1 MISQLLKVDR
11 RELLLEAA
19 TKLFVERGLHATPT
33 SAISKEAGV
42 SAGILFHYF
51 KTKDDLINEL
61 YVSLKK
67 EYIASILNDLDKIKS
82 YDGQLRL
89 VWSNS
94 WNWGLD
100 NPLKFKF
107 LLQVDNT
114 NCSENVKQHPEII
127 AKYAMFNAFI
137 QEYIDKELI
146 KDIDIQFLMSSMFSL
161 ITSMVKYLTEFPEL
175 RQDQLFIEQA
185 WEMYINYMRL

>member
-1 MISQLLKVDR
+1 MDK

-61 YVSLKK
+61 YISIKK
-67 EYIASILNDLDKIKS
+67 DFTSSVLTDLDKFNSELGK
-82 YDGQLRL
+82 LRL
-89 VWSNS
+89 IWSNS
-94 WNWGLD
+94 WNWALD

-107 LLQVDNT
+107 LLQIDNT
-114 NCSENVKQHPEII
+114 SCAINLKECTELIDNI
-127 AKYAMFNAFI
+127 AIFIKLI
-137 QEYIDKELI
+137 QEHIDNKII
-146 KDIDIQFLMSSMFSL
+146 KDIDIQFLLNSMFGL
-161 ITSMVKYLTEFPEL
+161 ITSMVKHLTEFPEL
-175 RQDQLFIEQA
+175 RHDQVFIEQA
-185 WEMYINYMRL
+185 WEMYYNYLKP

>member
-1 MISQLLKVDR
+1 MDKR
-11 RELLLEAA
+11 KLLLEAA

-67 EYIASILNDLDKIKS
+67 DFTANILADLDKINSKL
-82 YDGQLRL
+82 GKIRL
-89 VWSNS
+89 IWSNS
-94 WNWGLD
+94 WNWGLN

-107 LLQVDNT
+107 LLQIDHT
-114 NCSENVKQHPEII
+114 SCSVNLKEHPELVEN
-127 AKYAMFNAFI
+127 FDLFI
-137 QEYIDKELI
+137 NMIQDQIDTKII
-146 KDIDIQFLMSSMFSL
+146 KDIDIQFLMNSMFGL
-161 ITSMVKYLTEFPEL
+161 ITSMVKHLTEFPEL
-175 RQDQLFIEQA
+175 RQDQVFIEQA
-185 WEMYINYMRL
+185 WEMFYNYLKP

>member
-1 MISQLLKVDR
+1 MDK

-33 SAISKEAGV
+33 SVISKEAGV

-67 EYIASILNDLDKIKS
+67 EFTASILTDLDKINSELGKI
-82 YDGQLRL
+82 RL
-89 VWSNS
+89 IWSNS

-107 LLQVDNT
+107 LLQIDNT
-114 NCSENVKQHPEII
+114 SCSVNLKQYPELVENIE
-127 AKYAMFNAFI
+127 MFMNLI
-137 QEYIDKELI
+137 QEHIDNKII
-146 KDIDIQFLMSSMFSL
+146 KDIDIQFLMNSIFGL
-161 ITSMVKYLTEFPEL
+161 ITSMVKHLTVFPEL
-175 RQDQLFIEQA
+175 RQDQVFIEQA
-185 WEMYINYMRL
+185 WEMYYNYLKP

>member
-1 MISQLLKVDR
+1 MDK

-67 EYIASILNDLDKIKS
+67 EFTASVLKDLDKINSKL
-82 YDGQLRL
+82 GKLRL
-89 VWSNS
+89 IWSNS

-107 LLQVDNT
+107 LQQIDNT
-114 NCSENVKQHPEII
+114 SCSVTLKQHPELVENFE
-127 AKYAMFNAFI
+127 MFLNLI
-137 QEYIDKELI
+137 QEYIDYKII
-146 KDIDIQFLMSSMFSL
+146 KDIDIQFLINSMFSL
-161 ITSMVKYLTEFPEL
+161 ITTMIKHVTQFPEK
-175 RQDQLFIEQA
+175 RTDQAFIEQS
-185 WEMYINYMRL
+185 WEMFYSYLKP

>member
-1 MISQLLKVDR
+1 MDKR
-11 RELLLEAA
+11 ALLLAAA

-51 KTKDDLINEL
+51 KTKDELIDQL

-67 EYIASILNDLDKIKS
+67 EFSKALLFDIDKVKSDLGK
-82 YDGQLRL
+82 LRL
-89 VWSNS
+89 IWSNS

-100 NPLKFKF
+100 NELKFKF

-114 NCSENVKQHPEII
+114 NCSESVKQHPEII
-127 AKYAMFNAFI
+127 AKTEMFTNLI
-137 QEYIDKELI
+137 QSYIDKKLI
-146 KDIDIQFLMSSMFSL
+146 KDLDIQFIMSSMFAL
-161 ITSMVKYLTEFPEL
+161 ITATVKHISQFPEL
-175 RQDQLFIEQA
+175 RHNPVFIEQS
-185 WEMYINYMRL
+185 WEMFYNYFKP

>member
-1 MISQLLKVDR
+1 MISQFKMDKR
-11 RELLLEAA
+11 KLLLEAA

-67 EYIASILNDLDKIKS
+67 DFTANILADLDKINSKL
-82 YDGQLRL
+82 GKIRL
-89 VWSNS
+89 IWSNS
-94 WNWGLD
+94 WNWGLN

-107 LLQVDNT
+107 LLQIDHT
-114 NCSENVKQHPEII
+114 SCSVNLKEHPELVENFNLFINMIQDQIDTKII
-127 AKYAMFNAFI
+127 
-137 QEYIDKELI
+137 KE
-146 KDIDIQFLMSSMFSL
+146 IDIQFLMNSMFGL
-161 ITSMVKYLTEFPEL
+161 ITSMVKHLTEFPEL
-175 RQDQLFIEQA
+175 RQDQVFIEQA
-185 WEMYINYMRL
+185 WEMFYNYLKP